1 MEGFTDQKYWIILP
15 LNASVFWQ
23 ALGVSADLKA
33 EDILN
38 KMDADKN
45 GTIDQTEWEQHMTPE
60 LRAAIEAKLQDSGI
74 VAGFKPLVDIARVSN
89 ILNREFSLTVIS
101 FTIDVALSYISNFSL
116 PWYQVFDQL
125 DADKSGDLDRTEIKN
140 ALVCLGLADQFDL
153 DKLVAAL
160 DTDANGSISI
170 EEFKA
175 GIPKEVLQAMS
186 SKLNEKGLIEGLA
199 A

>member
-1 MEGFTDQKYWIILP
+1 MADLSKVFQQFANTANEGEKAVLDTKKVKRALK
-15 LNASVFWQ
+15 

-74 VAGFKPLVDIARVSN
+74 VAGFKPLVDIAR
-89 ILNREFSLTVIS
+89 
-101 FTIDVALSYISNFSL
+101 
-116 PWYQVFDQL
+116 VFDQL

>member
-1 MEGFTDQKYWIILP
+1 
-15 LNASVFWQ
+15 
-23 ALGVSADLKA
+23 
-33 EDILN
+33 
-38 KMDADKN
+38 MDADKN

-74 VAGFKPLVDIARVSN
+74 VAGFKPLVDIARV
-89 ILNREFSLTVIS
+89 
-101 FTIDVALSYISNFSL
+101 
-116 PWYQVFDQL
+116 FDQL
-125 DADKSGDLDRTEIKN
+125 DADQS
-140 ALVCLGLADQFDL
+140 DL

>member
-1 MEGFTDQKYWIILP
+1 
-15 LNASVFWQ
+15 
-23 ALGVSADLKA
+23 
-33 EDILN
+33 
-38 KMDADKN
+38 MDADKN

-74 VAGFKPLVDIARVSN
+74 VAGFKPLVDIA
-89 ILNREFSLTVIS
+89 L
-101 FTIDVALSYISNFSL
+101 
-116 PWYQVFDQL
+116 VF
-125 DADKSGDLDRTEIKN
+125 
-140 ALVCLGLADQFDL
+140 LGLADQFDL

-175 GIPKEVLQAMS
+175 GIPKEVLQAMI

>member
-1 MEGFTDQKYWIILP
+1 MYYITNQCNCFFQ
-15 LNASVFWQ
+15 Q

-89 ILNREFSLTVIS
+89 ILNSVFSLIVKVIS
-101 FTIDVALSYISNFSL
+101 Y
-116 PWYQVFDQL
+116 
-125 DADKSGDLDRTEIKN
+125 
-140 ALVCLGLADQFDL
+140 
-153 DKLVAAL
+153 
-160 DTDANGSISI
+160 
-170 EEFKA
+170 
-175 GIPKEVLQAMS
+175 
-186 SKLNEKGLIEGLA
+186 LI
-199 A
+199 

>member
-1 MEGFTDQKYWIILP
+1 MF
-15 LNASVFWQ
+15 FRQ

-89 ILNREFSLTVIS
+89 IQYYS
-101 FTIDVALSYISNFSL
+101 
-116 PWYQVFDQL
+116 
-125 DADKSGDLDRTEIKN
+125 
-140 ALVCLGLADQFDL
+140 
-153 DKLVAAL
+153 
-160 DTDANGSISI
+160 
-170 EEFKA
+170 
-175 GIPKEVLQAMS
+175 M
-186 SKLNEKGLIEGLA
+186 
-199 A
+199 

>member
-1 MEGFTDQKYWIILP
+1 
-15 LNASVFWQ
+15 
-23 ALGVSADLKA
+23 
-33 EDILN
+33 
-38 KMDADKN
+38 MDADKN

-74 VAGFKPLVDIARVSN
+74 VAGFKPLVDIARV
-89 ILNREFSLTVIS
+89 
-101 FTIDVALSYISNFSL
+101 
-116 PWYQVFDQL
+116 FDQL
-125 DADKSGDLDRTEIKN
+125 DADKSG
-140 ALVCLGLADQFDL
+140 DQFDL

-175 GIPKEVLQAMS
+175 GIPKEVLQAVS

>member
-1 MEGFTDQKYWIILP
+1 
-15 LNASVFWQ
+15 
-23 ALGVSADLKA
+23 
-33 EDILN
+33 
-38 KMDADKN
+38 MDADKN

-74 VAGFKPLVDIARVSN
+74 VAGFKPLVDIAR
-89 ILNREFSLTVIS
+89 
-101 FTIDVALSYISNFSL
+101 
-116 PWYQVFDQL
+116 VFDQL

-186 SKLNEKGLIEGLA
+186 SKLNERGISSLNKFSKPWNECKISEEGYFTDTL
-199 A
+199 